1 VARPEHRYQAFG
13 LRIHSALELPELA
26 QARSDGAQADVTV
39 GLGEV
44 GEIPGGDGDWVRWD
58 TRPDRVRMCYA
69 GVCRIDVRGG
79 SEIVVEELADPETA
93 HIYVVGPALAMAL
106 AQRGDHVLHAS
117 AVAIEGRAVAFAGF
131 SGGGKSTLAAALHER
146 GFPLVA
152 DDVVAVRVRDGRAIA
167 VPGYPQQKL
176 WPSAAG
182 ALGLEVERMPRIY
195 PQIEKRVRRV
205 PEDFDT
211 SALPLAVVLV
221 LDEGEEVALEPLGGG
236 AAALE
241 LVRHSYDL
249 PATQAFSAPAN
260 LEAAARVAEAVPVVR
275 LRRPWRLDALDETID
290 AIVTAGS
297 GTEVPA

>member
-13 LRIHSALELPELA
+13 LRIHSELELPELA
-26 QARSDGAQADVTV
+26 EARSDDTSPDVTV
-39 GLGEV
+39 CLGDV
-44 GEIPGGDGDWVRWD
+44 GEIPGGDGDWVRWEAE
-58 TRPDRVRMCYA
+58 PDRVRMCYA
-69 GVCRIDVRGG
+69 GVCRVDVRGG
-79 SEIVVEELADPETA
+79 GEIVVEELEDPETS

-106 AQRGDHVLHAS
+106 AQRGEHVLHAS

-131 SGGGKSTLAAALHER
+131 SGGGKSTLAAALHDR

-176 WPSAAG
+176 WPAAAG
-182 ALGLEVERMPRIY
+182 ALGLDVGRLPRVY
-195 PQIEKRVRRV
+195 PEIDKRVRRLS
-205 PEDFDT
+205 EDFDT
-211 SALPLAVVLV
+211 SALELSAVLV
-221 LDEGEEVALEPLGGG
+221 LSEGPEVALEPMSGA

-249 PATQAFSAPAN
+249 PATHTFAAPAN
-260 LEAAARVAEAVPVVR
+260 LEAAARVAEAVPVAR

-297 GTEVPA
+297 GREVPA